1 MPPTNTGEREVQP
14 VVSTVRFDKSYP
26 SSVSS
31 FHHCTDHIIEII
43 MRNIMEKT
51 ESRTRTY
58 DIVLGSC
65 SYHLFA
71 FNNLI

>member
-43 MRNIMEKT
+43 YEEYNGK
-51 ESRTRTY
+51 
-58 DIVLGSC
+58 D
-65 SYHLFA
+65 
-71 FNNLI
+71 